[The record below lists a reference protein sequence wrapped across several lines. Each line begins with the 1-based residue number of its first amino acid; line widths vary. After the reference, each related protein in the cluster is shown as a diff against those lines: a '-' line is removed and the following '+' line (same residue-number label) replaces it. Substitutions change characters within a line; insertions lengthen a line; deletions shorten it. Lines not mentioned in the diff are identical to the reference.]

1 MGRDDW
7 DHWAKLKEAAG
18 KVAKE
23 QDEERKY
30 MDSRLRELSAEVEKL
45 KEQLAKTKQEG
56 YEEGYEEGLGRV
68 NSLSFKLSE
77 SLRENDKLK
86 EQLAKTKQE
95 VLQSIMRQ
103 GEVR

>member
-1 MGRDDW
+1 MGMADK

-56 YEEGYEEGLGRV
+56 YEEGLGRV